1 VPRRFCCLLW
11 GQLSSRFWD
20 QIALR
25 GACESKATEI
35 SRTFPP
41 SPDGRAD
48 FRLAVPASRER
59 CILPLTVGGP
69 RLSPFDMPQYISNVK
84 EHREQEGWSQ
94 EALAREL
101 GVSRQ
106 TIVNIEKGISEPRVL
121 LAIALA
127 ATLGVAIEELFRKG
141 TTP

>member
-1 VPRRFCCLLW
+1 
-11 GQLSSRFWD
+11 
-20 QIALR
+20 
-25 GACESKATEI
+25 
-35 SRTFPP
+35 
-41 SPDGRAD
+41 
-48 FRLAVPASRER
+48 
-59 CILPLTVGGP
+59 
-69 RLSPFDMPQYISNVK
+69 MPYYVSNVK
-84 EHREQEGWSQ
+84 EYRERQGWSQ

-127 ATLGVAIEELFRKG
+127 ATLGVAIEQLFRKG